1 MIASVKPKLENL
13 VEKILDD
20 QSPRELN
27 KVVIEIHSNLG
38 EIRYFE
44 FPDTQSAIEFLE
56 DFSIDEILDHANSF
70 TLFDKP
76 KTEEQMF
83 L

>member
-1 MIASVKPKLENL
+1 M
-13 VEKILDD
+13 ILDD
-20 QSPRELN
+20 QSPRQLK
-27 KVVIEIHSNLG
+27 KVTVEIHSNLG

-70 TLFDKP
+70 TLFEKP
-76 KTEEQMF
+76 SYDD
-83 L
+83 

>member
-1 MIASVKPKLENL
+1 LIDLIKRSFCCFLFCKHLFINELRKINT
-13 VEKILDD
+13 VE
-20 QSPRELN
+20 
-27 KVVIEIHSNLG
+27 VIEIHSNLG

-44 FPDTQSAIEFLE
+44 FTDTQSAIEFLE

-76 KTEEQMF
+76 SVEE
-83 L
+83 